1 MEWRA
6 ATIETVS
13 KIVEDDLKSCG
24 GDEAATFSKY
34 RVEPYL
40 SPITRYGRDESVV
53 VVARRQNEVI
63 YWEDVEEGFN
73 RSPVRADGRI
83 LEHLCNQDDLRLALY
98 AWVHEDRNLS
108 FSET

>member
-1 MEWRA
+1 MEWQA

-13 KIVEDDLKSCG
+13 KIVEDDLKECG
-24 GDEAATFSKY
+24 GDEAAAFSKY

-40 SPITRYGRDESVV
+40 SSINRYSRDESVV

-73 RSPVRADGRI
+73 RSPVSVDGRI

-98 AWVHEDRNLS
+98 AWVREDRELTS
-108 FSET
+108 SET